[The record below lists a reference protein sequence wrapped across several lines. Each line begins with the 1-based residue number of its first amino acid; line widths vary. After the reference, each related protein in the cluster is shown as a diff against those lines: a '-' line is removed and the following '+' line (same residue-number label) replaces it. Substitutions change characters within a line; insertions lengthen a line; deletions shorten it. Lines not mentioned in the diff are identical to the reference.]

1 MARMYRI
8 LLTVVGTMT
17 LLSGIVGYAGE
28 SPTPAGEVSFSG
40 TVAAPASAG
49 GVTWGKGILMLHDGT
64 KHTFEVHGLGV
75 RGSREAIVSVQAVSE
90 VFHLQR
96 PSEFEGTYKVNH
108 TGIIVGRGPNEISLA
123 NEHGVT
129 VALSLKV
136 PATTSDVSL
145 TPSPTGVTVK
155 LIQ

>member
-1 MARMYRI
+1 MYRI

-28 SPTPAGEVSFSG
+28 LPTPAGEVSFSG
-40 TVAAPASAG
+40 TVAAPASGG
-49 GVTWGKGILMLHDGT
+49 GVTWGID
-64 KHTFEVHGLGV
+64 
-75 RGSREAIVSVQAVSE
+75 
-90 VFHLQR
+90 
-96 PSEFEGTYKVNH
+96 
-108 TGIIVGRGPNEISLA
+108 RGPNEISLA

-136 PATTSDVSL
+136 PATTPDVSL